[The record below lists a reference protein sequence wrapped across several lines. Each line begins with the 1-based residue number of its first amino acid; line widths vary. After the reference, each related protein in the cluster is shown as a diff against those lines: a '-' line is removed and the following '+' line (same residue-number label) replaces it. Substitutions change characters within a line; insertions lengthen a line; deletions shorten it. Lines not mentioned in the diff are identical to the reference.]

1 MEKMKSKDDE
11 SLILSLSQ
19 RIDQASLAKHSN
31 PTNKE
36 TSSSSTTLQLPKNC
50 NEKDFLKSP
59 QKVRRRYQRRNSF
72 IIDRKHSV
80 AMGPC
85 ISFDSTPGNL
95 KTRARHRRSIPA
107 DNATSNAWLPQE
119 SSTDNASLNAKL
131 PQAEEFPNLSHTIRN
146 DLNAVASLQNKEMFV
161 SPTVDP
167 TKQKKFLPPNG
178 IIDKHSA
185 HTLKSIEVEESP
197 RTPSLIFK
205 PKVGIGSIAS
215 GNPLAGRER
224 TT

>member
-1 MEKMKSKDDE
+1 MEKTKSKDDE
-11 SLILSLSQ
+11 SLILNLSQ

-31 PTNKE
+31 PKNKE
-36 TSSSSTTLQLPKNC
+36 TSSSSTTLQLPKNLSL
-50 NEKDFLKSP
+50 LKSP

-72 IIDRKHSV
+72 IIDRKHCV

-85 ISFDSTPGNL
+85 ISFDSTPGKL

-119 SSTDNASLNAKL
+119 FSTDNASLNAKV
-131 PQAEEFPNLSHTIRN
+131 PQADEFPNLSHTIRN
-146 DLNAVASLQNKEMFV
+146 DLNSVASIQNKEMFV

-185 HTLKSIEVEESP
+185 HTLKRIEVDESP